1 MVESSNIFYFM
12 DLIISRLYYSS
23 ICLDYFFI
31 TLLEMGSGY
40 FYLIRPLCIFFPV
53 SGIHPMFRRGSH
65 NNQPQMGQ
73 CSVLGSDIPDHSF
86 RIVSCFPV
94 DGFPFPGDGD
104 KTVPPAGSFR
114 MDGVVTLP
122 ARLATELHFH
132 DTSRPGEGEGNSV
145 ETVILGTVLG
155 GNPVPAPFGRGH
167 PAGVLVRIRTCLP
180 PYPFKIPVD
189 KMTAGVKHLV
199 TELFLFKTV
208 QPFVGNDRVLPRFP
222 WRYSSAMR
230 GRPCRVP
237 QYSST

>member
-155 GNPVPAPFGRGH
+155 GNSGTSP
-167 PAGVLVRIRTCLP
+167 LRTGSSCRCIGSHTDVSP
-180 PYPFKIPVD
+180 SIPV
-189 KMTAGVKHLV
+189 
-199 TELFLFKTV
+199 
-208 QPFVGNDRVLPRFP
+208 QNP
-222 WRYSSAMR
+222 S
-230 GRPCRVP
+230 
-237 QYSST
+237 

>member
-94 DGFPFPGDGD
+94 DGFPFPG
-104 KTVPPAGSFR
+104 
-114 MDGVVTLP
+114 
-122 ARLATELHFH
+122 
-132 DTSRPGEGEGNSV
+132 
-145 ETVILGTVLG
+145 
-155 GNPVPAPFGRGH
+155 
-167 PAGVLVRIRTCLP
+167 
-180 PYPFKIPVD
+180 
-189 KMTAGVKHLV
+189 
-199 TELFLFKTV
+199 
-208 QPFVGNDRVLPRFP
+208 
-222 WRYSSAMR
+222 
-230 GRPCRVP
+230 
-237 QYSST
+237 